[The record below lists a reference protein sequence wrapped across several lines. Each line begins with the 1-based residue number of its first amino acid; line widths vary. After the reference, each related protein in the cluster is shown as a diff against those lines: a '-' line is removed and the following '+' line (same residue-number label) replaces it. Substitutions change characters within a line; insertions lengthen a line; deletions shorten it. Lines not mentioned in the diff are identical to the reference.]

1 MAIGLVSVERDV
13 VPARLGIE
21 APAEVRHRVAVQ
33 VVRRLAIVVEPLGH
47 ELGVEAALD
56 LADEAARDVQS
67 DLVVDVAAVRQDND
81 VARLQ
86 HDHAM
91 RRALVGKRVHH
102 AGAPVV
108 EASGNS
114 ANPYCAITGYAPHC
128 TLRSVPAS
136 LTTRM
141 TRARASRCSA

>member
-1 MAIGLVSVERDV
+1 MSYQRAWGLRPQPRCDTAWPSRSSGDW
-13 VPARLGIE
+13 RLSSS
-21 APAEVRHRVAVQ
+21 HC
-33 VVRRLAIVVEPLGH
+33 H

-67 DLVVDVAAVRQDND
+67 DLVVDVAAVRKDDD

-91 RRALVGKRVHH
+91 RRALVGKCVHH

-108 EASGNS
+108 EAS
-114 ANPYCAITGYAPHC
+114 
-128 TLRSVPAS
+128 R
-136 LTTRM
+136 
-141 TRARASRCSA
+141 